1 MSIHKSVL
9 LAESIAALNLKP
21 GAVVVDATFGAGG
34 HSLEILKVIGPK
46 GKLIAIDQDAKAI
59 ASFQEKEGE
68 LVSQSKV
75 ICFVQD
81 NFSHLKNILENLKID
96 SVDAILADLG
106 ISSDQLADEDK
117 GLSFSVEARLD
128 MRLDKKQL
136 LTAREIVNEWDEK
149 KLQAILKDFGEE
161 RFAQKIAQKIIEKR
175 KEKKID
181 STIALA
187 EIVTAAIPKRFQ
199 KNNLHPATK
208 TFQALRIAVNEELY
222 NLEKFLSVALESLGR
237 HGRLAVITFHSL
249 EDRIVKNVFRQNARG
264 CICPKEFPICLCGQT
279 GKIKIINKKPIIPS
293 PEERQNNR
301 RARSAKL
308 RIAEKI

>member
-21 GAVVVDATFGAGG
+21 GAVIVDATFGAGG
-34 HSLEILKVIGPK
+34 HSLEILKAIGPT

-59 ASFQEKEGE
+59 ASFQEKERE

-75 ICFVQD
+75 ICLVQD
-81 NFSHLKNILENLKID
+81 NFSHLKNILADLKID
-96 SVDAILADLG
+96 AVDAVLADLG
-106 ISSDQLADEDK
+106 ISSDQLADKDK

-128 MRLDKKQL
+128 MRLSKDQS
-136 LTAREIVNEWDEK
+136 LTAWEIVNLWDEK
-149 KLQAILKDFGEE
+149 KLQVILQDFGEE
-161 RFAQKIAQKIIEKR
+161 RFAQKIAQKIIAKR
-175 KEKKID
+175 KEQKIE
-181 STIALA
+181 TTLELA
-187 EIVTAAIPKRFQ
+187 EIVAAAIPKRFQ
-199 KNNLHPATK
+199 KSNLHPATK
-208 TFQALRIAVNEELY
+208 TFQALRIAVNDELH
-222 NLEKFLSVALESLGR
+222 NLEKFLSVALESLKSQ
-237 HGRLAVITFHSL
+237 GRLAVITFHSL

-308 RIAEKI
+308 RIVEKI